1 MKEYFE
7 KYNCILNTEE
17 KRKSITQETKVY
29 SSHLLLV
36 KIDYVRKVR
45 EDKFLEVGALRHI
58 NHTKKKKIKE
68 IETRYIEVYPLFF
81 VQIAVGGED
90 KDFRDMFDL

>member
-7 KYNCILNTEE
+7 KYNCILNTGE

-29 SSHLLLV
+29 SSHLHLV
-36 KIDYVRKVR
+36 EIDYVRKVR

-58 NHTKKKKIKE
+58 THQKKKIK
-68 IETRYIEVYPLFF
+68 
-81 VQIAVGGED
+81 
-90 KDFRDMFDL
+90 